1 MCSSR
6 PGSGRQSGFTLIEM
20 ILAVVVIG
28 IGLAGLLM
36 ALSTTVK
43 RSADPIVTKQLL
55 AIAEEMIEEIELKP
69 YTTEANTAPVG
80 CARNTYNDVLDY
92 NGYATS
98 NKICDIDGGQIVSLN
113 GYSVVVEVKT
123 DALAGVNAAL
133 KITVKA
139 SRGTKDSITLVSWR
153 TEYAPAPPP

>member
-1 MCSSR
+1 MCSNR
-6 PGSGRQSGFTLIEM
+6 LGAGRQSGFTLIEM

-69 YTTEANTAPVG
+69 FTAEANMAPGG

-92 NGYATS
+92 NGYVTS
-98 NKICDIDGGQIVSLN
+98 NKICDIDGGQIASLN
-113 GYSVVVEVKT
+113 GYSVVVEVKA

-153 TEYAPAPPP
+153 TEYAPPPPP